1 MTSKRKPQPMPRII
15 TRLTPE
21 QEADLVDHREIWRA
35 HGLST
40 QPADFDRAKGVI
52 TDFYRRIGKPPP
64 MFLCFSSPMMCVLA
78 IAAIKQLAKRAPK
91 GAPLSKLKL
100 SSQLSSQLYSQ
111 LYSQLSS
118 QLYSQLS
125 SQLSSQL
132 YSQLY
137 SQLDS
142 QLYSQLYSQISSQ
155 LYSQNLRD
163 AWGRYHR
170 FAGQHLAYYIAFYSF
185 AAKIGVKF
193 DADHWR
199 IFQGWA
205 ALAESVC
212 WWSPYDGVCIIS
224 DRPRKA
230 SFDAERRLHCET
242 GAAIQFSDG
251 WGMHAWHGQRVPAEW
266 IDDKPSLTA
275 KTALTWENVEQR
287 RAACEILGWHRIL
300 AELDAKTIDRDAEA
314 TIGEL
319 VEVTLDGQRERFIK
333 VLCGTGREFALPVP
347 PTMQT
352 ALQAN
357 AWTYGIDD
365 AAKFVKPEVRT

>member
-1 MTSKRKPQPMPRII
+1 MPRII

-100 SSQLSSQLYSQ
+100 SSQL
-111 LYSQLSS
+111 
-118 QLYSQLS
+118 
-125 SQLSSQL
+125 
-132 YSQLY
+132 
-137 SQLDS
+137 
-142 QLYSQLYSQISSQ
+142 SSQ